1 MPIIIFL
8 KLLHESL
15 LSFNGV
21 QQAGI
26 TIDLR
31 IQRAIIII
39 LRAATVE
46 QLLPGIDLLDIRKF
60 YFTLK
65 LDCFVYLVP

>member
-15 LSFNGV
+15 LSLNGV

-31 IQRAIIII
+31 IQRAIIIN

-65 LDCFVYLVP
+65 LDCFVYLVT